1 MAVGWLAMEAVLW
14 EEWALLIL
22 AKMEFESLALEEEQL
37 DEGGK
42 VALGCVGNEGN
53 GGNVVLGCVGNEGNG
68 GNVVLGRVGTEGNG
82 GNVVFGRDGMVGT
95 GSAGGGAA
103 GVSKRWRA
111 AWLIWTLE
119 SDSIATENRRKK
131 ILWKAM
137 VELVTKSSNYK
148 ICTEV

>member
-1 MAVGWLAMEAVLW
+1 MLGIVDGMVGIEGIVVGNDGSGLAGNGGNG
-14 EEWALLIL
+14 
-22 AKMEFESLALEEEQL
+22 LEGR
-37 DEGGK
+37 GGK

-137 VELVTKSSNYK
+137 VELVTKVK
-148 ICTEV
+148 L

>member
-1 MAVGWLAMEAVLW
+1 MLGIVDGIVGIEGIVVGNDGSGLAGSGGRAVGRVGNG
-14 EEWALLIL
+14 
-22 AKMEFESLALEEEQL
+22 LEGR
-37 DEGGK
+37 GGK
-42 VALGCVGNEGN
+42 VALGSVGNEGN

-111 AWLIWTLE
+111 AWLIRTLE
-119 SDSIATENRRKK
+119 SDSTATENRRKK
-131 ILWKAM
+131 ILGKAM
-137 VELVTKSSNYK
+137 IELVTKVK
-148 ICTEV
+148 L